1 MYIRGTAVILC
12 VWLGLTLGDKSQDKA
27 GAKAKDS
34 YENGVG
40 TSFTVPLNPAVAKA
54 VTKNSRKYSVSA
66 DDLERADLGVS
77 ASYQS
82 SSVLGGAVVDSYSA
96 PVNNL
101 DSLARTEG
109 AQDVAE
115 ARDGAGGEH
124 HHEHH
129 HEAHHAQH
137 AAPAAG
143 PAPASASLQV
153 SGNFKNQRFAS
164 ETRSGLNVTATKF
177 ELSDNQIMLC

>member
-1 MYIRGTAVILC
+1 MYMRGAVILC

-101 DSLARTEG
+101 DSLARTEAA

-124 HHEHH
+124 HHDLH
-129 HEAHHAQH
+129 HEAAHHSQH

-153 SGNFKNQRFAS
+153 SGFKIKDSLLKQDLVS
-164 ETRSGLNVTATKF
+164 
-177 ELSDNQIMLC
+177 M

>member
-1 MYIRGTAVILC
+1 MYIQGAVTL
-12 VWLGLTLGDKSQDKA
+12 VSLGLVLSDKSPDKA
-27 GAKAKDS
+27 GSKDS

-77 ASYQS
+77 ASYKS

-101 DSLARTEG
+101 DSLAP
-109 AQDVAE
+109 AKPQDVAE
-115 ARDGAGGEH
+115 ARDGAGGH
-124 HHEHH
+124 HHH
-129 HEAHHAQH
+129 HEAHHAEH
-137 AAPAAG
+137 AAPVG
-143 PAPASASLQV
+143 PQQPSASIQV
-153 SGNFKNQRFAS
+153 SGQELNILGTCDIFCDIYFFCQNQ
-164 ETRSGLNVTATKF
+164 
-177 ELSDNQIMLC
+177 

>member
-1 MYIRGTAVILC
+1 MYIKGAVIL
-12 VWLGLTLGDKSQDKA
+12 VSLGLAVSDKSPDIKA
-27 GAKAKDS
+27 GTASKDS

-101 DSLARTEG
+101 DSLARTEAA

-115 ARDGAGGEH
+115 ARDGSGGEH

-129 HEAHHAQH
+129 HEAHHSQH

-153 SGNFKNQRFAS
+153 SGFKIKDSLLKQDLVS
-164 ETRSGLNVTATKF
+164 
-177 ELSDNQIMLC
+177 M